1 MVVGMFSGKF
11 TSPPISLNL
20 GANGLNFQRA
30 DILVHGL
37 DQSGD
42 SFEGRVFLNNPEAN
56 AETPADAAHG
66 YAGSFGVYG
75 YGIWPGVTDETPGV
89 APPRPD
95 TIRAPI
101 DKDLIATEAVRAA
114 AVTGPEVTVT
124 IVPVYLRDPVVPADD
139 AMRLESVSIE
149 IHP

>member
-1 MVVGMFSGKF
+1 MFSGKF
-11 TSPPISLNL
+11 TSRPIRVNL

-37 DQSGD
+37 DQSGE

-56 AETPADAAHG
+56 VETPADPKHG
-66 YAGSFGVYG
+66 YAGCFSVYG
-75 YGIWPGVTDETPGV
+75 YGLWPEKPGD
-89 APPRPD
+89 PPSAPD

-101 DKDLIATEAVRAA
+101 DKDLIATDAVRAA
-114 AVTGPEVTVT
+114 AAHGPEVTVT
-124 IVPVYLRDPVVPADD
+124 IVPVFPRNPVVD
-139 AMRLESVSIE
+139 AHTALKLEGVSIE